1 MKKQHIFVILLL
13 WAALTAF
20 AWFSPAKAMSDAE
33 RRPLAQKPA
42 ITLEALSGGRFMQD
56 FETYSLD
63 QFPLRD
69 SFRTV
74 KSLFHQYVLR
84 QKDNNGI
91 YVYEGYA
98 VKQEHR
104 LNRDS
109 LKNALERF
117 NAIYEK

>member
-1 MKKQHIFVILLL
+1 MIKQHIFVILLL

-74 KSLFHQYVLR
+74 KSLFHQDVLR

-91 YVYEGYA
+91 
-98 VKQEHR
+98 
-104 LNRDS
+104 
-109 LKNALERF
+109 
-117 NAIYEK
+117 